1 MSDIE
6 TTLQPLTQA
15 LSDFASG
22 DEFQESRRLFHGRGK
37 TYEGLDWLVVDWF
50 DSFVFITFFKA
61 CDPELE
67 EAIKQTVLNT
77 LRPLAVNTILLQ
89 RRYLEKAPVE
99 PWLGAMPEQ
108 AHALRTGLKYLLS
121 FNQQNLGFFLDI
133 EPARKWL
140 EQRCSNKRVLNLFA
154 YTCTFSV
161 VAKQAGAEG
170 VVNIDLSK
178 KSLSV
183 GRANHKINDISL
195 DGVEFFAHDI
205 FRSWGKI
212 KRKGPYD
219 VVIIDPPS
227 FQKGSFVATKDY
239 GKVIAKMDE
248 LVSEAGCFLACLNAP
263 EITRVEFEELIDSR
277 LEGFVLREV
286 LEPSVDFPDIDP
298 DHSLK
303 MFVYVRDN

>member
-1 MSDIE
+1 MSGLE
-6 TTLQPLTQA
+6 KTLQPLTQSLA
-15 LSDFASG
+15 DFASCG
-22 DEFQESRRLFHGRGK
+22 EFQESRRLFHGRGK
-37 TYEGLDWLVVDWF
+37 IYEGLDWLVVDWF
-50 DSFVFITFFKA
+50 DSFIFVTFFKA

-67 EAIKQTVLNT
+67 EAIKQTLLNM
-77 LRPLAVNTILLQ
+77 LPSLAVKNILLQ
-89 RRYLEKAPVE
+89 RRYLEKAPIE
-99 PWLGAMPEQ
+99 TWLGELPEQ
-108 AHALRTGLKYLLS
+108 AHAQRAGLKYLLS

-140 EQRCSNKRVLNLFA
+140 ELRCSNKRVLNLFS

-161 VAKQAGAEG
+161 VAKQAGAKS
-170 VVNIDLSK
+170 VINIDLSK

-183 GRANHKINDISL
+183 GRANHKINGISL

-219 VVIIDPPS
+219 IVIIDPPS

-248 LVSEAGCFLACLNAP
+248 LVSESGCFLACMNAP
-263 EITRVEFEELIDSR
+263 EITRAEFEELIGSR
-277 LEGFVLREV
+277 LEGFTLSEV

-298 DHSLK
+298 DHALK
-303 MFVYVRDN
+303 MLVYTRSE